1 MTSSTLARH
10 LAACIG
16 PFGRV
21 EEDAPF
27 GARTTYRVGGPAAI
41 AISITDRR
49 GLEALAGKLGE
60 VSSITVLG
68 NGSNLLV
75 ADSGT
80 DGIVLVLDALDEVT
94 IAGTTVTAE
103 AGADLP
109 KVARAAVE
117 AGLSGFTWAVG
128 VPGTIGGAVAM
139 NAGGHGS
146 DLAANLTDVALVDLI
161 GDRTGTVAVS
171 ALDLSYRHSNLRP
184 EHVVASARLTLDRGN
199 AADERL
205 TLREIVA
212 WRRANQPGGR
222 NCGSVFVNPE
232 GTSAG
237 RLIAEAG
244 LKDFRIGGAAVS
256 SKHANFIQA
265 DEGAL
270 AADVVA
276 VIRAVQHRVHDR
288 TGIVLQTEL
297 RMVGFGEEDER

>member
-1 MTSSTLARH
+1 LAGQ
-10 LAACIG
+10 LA
-16 PFGRV
+16 
-21 EEDAPF
+21 DAPS
-27 GARTTYRVGGPAAI
+27 V
-41 AISITDRR
+41 
-49 GLEALAGKLGE
+49 
-60 VSSITVLG
+60 TVLG

-75 ADSGT
+75 ADDGTSGV
-80 DGIVLVLDALDEVT
+80 VLALDAIDEVT
-94 IAGTTVTAE
+94 IAGTVVTAG

-109 KVARAAVE
+109 KVARACVE

-146 DLAANLTDVALVDLI
+146 DMAASLTDVILVDLR
-161 GDRTGTVAVS
+161 GDRTGTVAAS
-171 ALDLSYRHSNLRP
+171 DLDLSYRHSNLQP
-184 EHVVASARLTLDRGN
+184 EHVVASATLTLARGS
-199 AADERL
+199 AAEERL

-237 RLIAEAG
+237 RLIADAG

-265 DEGAL
+265 DDGAT

-276 VIRAVQHRVHDR
+276 VIRAVQRRVRDT
-288 TGIVLQTEL
+288 TGIALQTEL
-297 RMVGFGEEDER
+297 RMVGFGDEELR

>member
-1 MTSSTLARH
+1 VTSTTLARH
-10 LAACIG
+10 LARCIG
-16 PFGRV
+16 PYGSV
-21 EEDAPF
+21 EEHAPF
-27 GARTTYRVGGPAAI
+27 GARTTYRVGGAAAI
-41 AISITDRR
+41 YVHIIDLR
-49 GLEALAGKLGE
+49 GLVALAGQLGDAP
-60 VSSITVLG
+60 SITVLG

-75 ADSGT
+75 ADEGTSGVVLSL
-80 DGIVLVLDALDEVT
+80 DGLDAVT
-94 IAGTTVTAE
+94 IEGTTVTA
-103 AGADLP
+103 AGGADLP

-146 DLAANLTDVALVDLI
+146 DMAANLTDVTLVDLV
-161 GDRTGTVAVS
+161 GERTGVVPGS
-171 ALDLSYRHSNLRP
+171 ALDLSYRHSNVQSGQ
-184 EHVVASARLTLDRGN
+184 VVASATLSLERGTV
-199 AADERL
+199 ADERL

-244 LKDFRIGGAAVS
+244 LKGFRVGGAVVS

-265 DEGAL
+265 EDGAT
-270 AADVVA
+270 AADVLA
-276 VIRAVQHRVHDR
+276 VIRAVQQRVEDQAGV
-288 TGIVLQTEL
+288 TLQTEL
-297 RMVGFGEEDER
+297 RMVGFDEEAMS